1 MNKKAEFNQEHMWR
15 FTHRKRDIF
24 SSKVL
29 VVANTREVFEVKNKK
44 SFLFLTYIF
53 YLSMV
58 VV

>member
-1 MNKKAEFNQEHMWR
+1 MWR

-24 SSKVL
+24 SSKL
-29 VVANTREVFEVKNKK
+29 LIVANTREGFDIKNKK
-44 SFLFLTYIF
+44 SFLFLAYIF